1 MAACIEI
8 AHNASL
14 LQDDIIDHADSRRST
29 KAAHKV
35 FGPATSIFA
44 SDFMI
49 SRASRMLTEI
59 FPESVHVSQL
69 FSTVLCNLVYGELIQ
84 AKRDM
89 ASGMK
94 ESGGLLE
101 DDSNKSSL
109 VREFDSEA
117 YFESYIAKTYYKTA
131 SMISLGCRGIGVL
144 MGFSPETQA
153 HRSLFDFGAHLG
165 IAFQVHDD
173 ILDFTQSEAQLGKP
187 AFNDLKEGIVTAPII
202 YALLEQQDRDRR
214 SKDHSLPLLSN
225 TWLDAVERN
234 FQQEDDVQLYGKP
247 MLEQTSGLEKA
258 DSLSIQHIEHAVDCL
273 RGLQRDET
281 AVFQEDG
288 STDAD

>member
-89 ASGMK
+89 ASGVK
-94 ESGGLLE
+94 ESG
-101 DDSNKSSL
+101 
-109 VREFDSEA
+109 
-117 YFESYIAKTYYKTA
+117 
-131 SMISLGCRGIGVL
+131 
-144 MGFSPETQA
+144 
-153 HRSLFDFGAHLG
+153 
-165 IAFQVHDD
+165 
-173 ILDFTQSEAQLGKP
+173 
-187 AFNDLKEGIVTAPII
+187 
-202 YALLEQQDRDRR
+202 ALLEG
-214 SKDHSLPLLSN
+214 
-225 TWLDAVERN
+225 
-234 FQQEDDVQLYGKP
+234 DDNK
-247 MLEQTSGLEKA
+247 
-258 DSLSIQHIEHAVDCL
+258 
-273 RGLQRDET
+273 
-281 AVFQEDG
+281 
-288 STDAD
+288 